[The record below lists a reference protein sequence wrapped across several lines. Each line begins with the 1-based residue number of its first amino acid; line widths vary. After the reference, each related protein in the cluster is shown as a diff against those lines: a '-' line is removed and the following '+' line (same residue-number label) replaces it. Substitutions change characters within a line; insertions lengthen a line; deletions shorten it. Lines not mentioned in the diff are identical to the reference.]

1 MTVIQLPIA
10 LLPALPHWVWPSGD
24 LWFWVGV
31 VAVTAISAHYCM
43 ARAFQLADATVVV
56 PMDFLRLPLIAFVG
70 FAFYG
75 EALSVWVFVGA
86 LIVFAATWLNLKS
99 AAGSH
104 SPTGRQVQDLL

>member
-1 MTVIQLPIA
+1 M
-10 LLPALPHWVWPSGD
+10 WPSGG

-75 EALSVWVFVGA
+75 EALSVWVFVGQS
-86 LIVFAATWLNLKS
+86 LPCGLQAA
-99 AAGSH
+99 
-104 SPTGRQVQDLL
+104 SPP